1 MKKITIG
8 IVAHVDSGKTTLSEA
23 MLYLSGGIRKLGRV
37 DKGDSFL
44 DTDTME
50 RKRGITIFS
59 KQARF
64 SFGET
69 EFTLIDTPGH
79 ADFSAETER
88 ALRVLDYAVLLISAE
103 DGIKGQTK
111 ILWQL
116 LSSYQIPVFLFFNK
130 MDRTGADKEAL
141 FAAVRELTQDAAV
154 DLSVPFAEQAALC
167 SEEAMEEFLETDS
180 VSDETIRA
188 LCAQRK
194 LFPCLFGSALR
205 TEGVEELLHA
215 LDRFTEARDYPEEF
229 SASVYKIMRDTD
241 GAKLTLVKITGGSLK
256 TKTALPDGEKESK
269 INQIRFYSGDKYTQA
284 DEAFAGDVCVLTG
297 LKESFAGQTFGAG
310 EASAKTILSP
320 VLSYRVIAEEPS
332 DPVKLLP
339 VFKTLEEESPELSV
353 YWDEDKKD
361 IYVSVMG
368 LVQLEVLSSVL
379 KERFQISVSFDTGNV
394 LYKETITAPA
404 IGVGHFEPLRH
415 YAEVHLLLEPLERGS
430 GLVFESSVSSDRL
443 SKNWQRLILTHL
455 KERQHRGVLTGSPI
469 TDMKITLVAGK
480 AHLKHTEGGDFRQAT
495 YRAVRQGLMMTESI
509 LLEPFYRF
517 SLEVPRANIGKALLD
532 LDQMHS
538 EFTAPEYLEG
548 SELQIIN
555 GRGPVSALKDY
566 PAELASSTK
575 GQGSLRLIP
584 DGYGLCHNAEEVI
597 AQKAYDPQSDLRN
610 TADSVFC
617 FHGAGHIIPYD
628 EVYAYM
634 HLAFDGTDAR
644 APEEILSSKEAAAAA
659 RTASKAALGTDEV
672 DAIIRGI
679 SSSGSRSSKKRKKS
693 FGEESVSGNAKNP
706 NGRKVRISGL
716 SGKPS
721 VFPLEEADLTLV
733 DGYNV
738 IFAWEEL
745 SALAKENIDS
755 ARDALIDALSKY
767 ASMVHGDVI
776 AVFDAYRVKGR
787 SGERAAQQGIQVVF
801 TSEDQTADQYIE
813 RFANENAGKKRI
825 AVITSDAVEQ
835 VVASAQGCMLL
846 SSREFK
852 ARFDALSRKINDTY
866 NIK

>member
-130 MDRTGADKEAL
+130 MDRPGADREAL
-141 FAAVRELTQDAAV
+141 FAAVRDLTQDAAV
-154 DLSVPFAEQAALC
+154 DLSVPFDEQAALC

-180 VSDETIRA
+180 VSDETIRT
-188 LCAQRK
+188 LTAQRK

-205 TEGVEELLHA
+205 TDGVEDLLRA
-215 LDRFTEARDYPEEF
+215 LDRFTQPRDYPAEF

-269 INQIRFYSGDKYTQA
+269 INQIRFYSGEKYTQA

-297 LKESFAGQTFGAG
+297 LKESFAGQSFGAG
-310 EASAKTILSP
+310 ETSSKTILSP
-320 VLSYRVIAEEPS
+320 VLNYRVIAEEPS

-353 YWDEDKKD
+353 SWDEDKKD
-361 IYVSVMG
+361 IYVSLMG
-368 LVQLEVLSSVL
+368 LMQLEVLSSVL

-394 LYKETITAPA
+394 LYKETIAAPA

-415 YAEVHLLLEPLERGS
+415 YAEVHLLLEPLERGA
-430 GLVFESSVSSDRL
+430 GLVFESNVSSDRL

-517 SLEVPRANIGKALLD
+517 SLEVPQANIGKALLD
-532 LDQMHS
+532 LDQMQA
-538 EFTAPEYLEG
+538 EFTAPEFQEG
-548 SELQIIN
+548 SELQVIN
-555 GRGPVSALKDY
+555 GRGPVSSLKDY
-566 PAELASSTK
+566 PAELASYTK

-597 AQKAYDPQSDLRN
+597 AEKAYDPQSDLRN

-693 FGEESVSGNAKNP
+693 FGEETPSGNAKNT
-706 NGRKVRISGL
+706 GARKVRISGL

-755 ARDALIDALSKY
+755 ARDALIDTLSKY

-776 AVFDAYRVKGR
+776 AVFDAYKVKGR
-787 SGERAAQQGIQVVF
+787 AGENTRQQDIQIVY
-801 TSEDQTADQYIE
+801 TAEEQTADQYIE

-825 AVITSDAVEQ
+825 AVITSDGVEQ

-866 NIK
+866 GIQ